1 MASDTSSPR
10 ELRPLIE
17 VAAQHGLSY
26 NVLLRA
32 VMTRAVRGERRGRS
46 WLADAQDAGRW
57 MQERATV
64 AAGVGSGLT
73 A

>member
-1 MASDTSSPR
+1 MAR
-10 ELRPLIE
+10 ETKAPGDLRPLIE

-32 VMTRAVRGERRGRS
+32 VMTHACRGERRGRS
-46 WLADAQDAGRW
+46 WLADPQDAARW
-57 MQERATV
+57 KRERE
-64 AAGVGSGLT
+64 AAPAGAEGLL